1 MKQVSIANSS
11 LAKGV
16 DLFSVPL
23 SMLGFGLAWACI
35 RLCMLSIAVISCVLL
50 FYCS

>member
-11 LAKGV
+11 LARGV
-16 DLFSVPL
+16 ASFSAPL

-35 RLCMLSIAVISCVLL
+35 CLCMLSIAVISCVQL
-50 FYCS
+50 FYCL